1 MIQTRGCKM
10 LVSINVKNYAII
22 DELTIDFSD
31 GLNVLSGET
40 GAGKSIIIGAM
51 SLALGGRANSDMIR
65 TGETKMSV
73 QSVFYVQNLSS
84 ELKLLIEEND
94 IEVYDGEII
103 VSRTVFD
110 SGRNVCKIN
119 STVVNVSTLKKI
131 VEHFVDIHGQ
141 HEHQKLLNQSTH
153 ISFLDNFAVK
163 DISPILIK
171 VESAYQ
177 ELRKLKHEHEH
188 LLRLCREASDQRD
201 LLRLR
206 INEITEANLT
216 VNEDEELESQRNILV
231 NSEKLHELV
240 TGAYLSLYD
249 NDSNAT
255 ENISTASGMM
265 MSASNIDDSLINAYK
280 SILEAQIMIEEAV
293 LTIRDYKD
301 NIEFSPDELEKVQT
315 RLNLIN
321 NLKRK
326 YGETIEDIL
335 LQLDEYNEKL
345 YQIEN
350 SDNETRLLEEKLELM
365 KKEYLKFA
373 MELSAKR
380 KETSTLLSNALVDN
394 LKDLAMNNVAF
405 MVDFRENEKIKYSA
419 NGVDEVEFLIR
430 TNLSQPLLPL
440 SKIAS
445 GGEISRVMLSL
456 KSIFAQT
463 DNTETLIFDEIDTG
477 ISGRTAQSVA
487 QKMSI
492 LSKNHQIICI
502 THLPQIASMADT
514 HFLISKED
522 RDNQTYTKFTALN
535 EDERANEISRMI
547 GGVQITKTTK
557 DSATEMIAQ
566 AKLFKDQV

>member
-1 MIQTRGCKM
+1 M

-22 DELTIDFSD
+22 DELTIDFTD

-94 IEVYDGEII
+94 IEIYDGEII

-119 STVVNVSTLKKI
+119 STIVNVSTLKKI

-153 ISFLDNFAVK
+153 ISFLDNFAAK
-163 DISPILIK
+163 EISPILTK
-171 VESAYQ
+171 VENSYQ
-177 ELRKLKHEHEH
+177 KLRKLKQEHEQ

-216 VNEDEELESQRNILV
+216 INEDEELESQKNILA

-249 NDSNAT
+249 NDSNAS
-255 ENISTASGMM
+255 ENISMASNMM
-265 MSASNIDDSLINAYK
+265 MNASNIDATLENAYK
-280 SILEAQIMIEEAV
+280 SILEAQIMIDEAV

-326 YGETIEDIL
+326 YGETIEAIL
-335 LQLDEYNEKL
+335 LQLAEYNEKL

-350 SDNETRLLEEKLELM
+350 SDNETKLLEDKLELA
-365 KKEYLKFA
+365 KKEYLQFA
-373 MELSAKR
+373 VELSAER
-380 KETSTLLSNALVDN
+380 KKASSLLSSSLIDN
-394 LKDLAMNNVAF
+394 LKDLAMNNVDF
-405 MVDFRENEKIKYSA
+405 MVSFKENSIVKYCA
-419 NGVDEVEFLIR
+419 DGIDEVEFLIR

-445 GGEISRVMLSL
+445 GGEISRAMLSL

-463 DNTETLIFDEIDTG
+463 DSTETLIFDEIDTG

-487 QKMSI
+487 QKISI

-535 EDERANEISRMI
+535 EDERVNEISRMI

-566 AKLFKDQV
+566 AKLFKDRK

>member
-1 MIQTRGCKM
+1 M

-22 DELTIDFSD
+22 DELTIDFTD

-94 IEVYDGEII
+94 IEIYDGEII

-119 STVVNVSTLKKI
+119 STIVNVSTLKKI

-153 ISFLDNFAVK
+153 ISFLDNFAAK
-163 DISPILIK
+163 EISPILTK
-171 VESAYQ
+171 VENSYQ
-177 ELRKLKHEHEH
+177 KLRKLKQEHEQ

-216 VNEDEELESQRNILV
+216 INEDEELESQKNILA

-249 NDSNAT
+249 NDSNAS
-255 ENISTASGMM
+255 ENISMASNMM
-265 MSASNIDDSLINAYK
+265 MNASNIDATLENAYK
-280 SILEAQIMIEEAV
+280 SILEAQIMIDEAV

-326 YGETIEDIL
+326 YGETIEAIL
-335 LQLDEYNEKL
+335 LQLAEYNEKL

-350 SDNETRLLEEKLELM
+350 SDNETKLLEDKLELA
-365 KKEYLKFA
+365 KKEYLQFA
-373 MELSAKR
+373 VELSAER
-380 KETSTLLSNALVDN
+380 KKASSLLSSSLIDN
-394 LKDLAMNNVAF
+394 LKDLAMNNVDF
-405 MVDFRENEKIKYSA
+405 MVSFKENSIVKYCA
-419 NGVDEVEFLIR
+419 DGIDEVEFLIR

-463 DNTETLIFDEIDTG
+463 DSTETLIFDEIDTG

-487 QKMSI
+487 QKISI

-535 EDERANEISRMI
+535 EDERVNEISRMI

-566 AKLFKDQV
+566 AKLFKDRK

>member
-1 MIQTRGCKM
+1 M

-94 IEVYDGEII
+94 IEIYDGEII